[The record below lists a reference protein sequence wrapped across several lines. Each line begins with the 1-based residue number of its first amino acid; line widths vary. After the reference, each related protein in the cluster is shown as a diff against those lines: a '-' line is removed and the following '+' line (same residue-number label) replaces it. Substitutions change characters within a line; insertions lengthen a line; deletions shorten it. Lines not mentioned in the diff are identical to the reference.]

1 MLHITDDL
9 HPTIYNSP
17 IVLNIISAPIATTG
31 YALRTEAE
39 QPLHFKTLFNV
50 EAKYIPQALAISRV
64 FQNALTSTLS
74 FDTPKAI
81 DVANAA
87 GLTIDNVIN
96 FHVASDSPEKT
107 IAIVSDH
114 IDDVIGG
121 SVSDSFKNKILDS
134 IKTGFLN
141 LNRNSESAWIFW
153 SKESSNSTSYNY
165 NLLFA
170 IQQNQRLIA
179 IPLGMLVN
187 VDVSEEKVLF
197 ITISSHAC
205 YAVNLDG
212 LKVSQAL
219 SG

>member
-1 MLHITDDL
+1 MYITDDL

-17 IVLNIISAPIATTG
+17 VVLNVTPAPTMLRG
-31 YALRTEAE
+31 YGLQAAQE
-39 QPLHFKTLFNV
+39 QPLHFKTLFSV
-50 EAKYIPQALAISRV
+50 DAKYIPQSLAISRV
-64 FQNALTSTLS
+64 FQNALTSSLN

-81 DVANAA
+81 AVANAA
-87 GLTIDNVIN
+87 GLTIEQLID
-96 FHVASDSPEKT
+96 FHIASDSPEKT
-107 IAIVSDH
+107 IAQVSDH
-114 IDDVIGG
+114 IDSVIGG
-121 SVSDSFKNKILDS
+121 SLSASLKNQIIDT

-141 LNRNSESAWIFW
+141 LHRNSESAWIFW
-153 SKESSNSTSYNY
+153 SKESGSSTSYSY

-170 IQQNQRLIA
+170 IQQNQKLIA

-197 ITISSHAC
+197 ITISSHAY

>member
-1 MLHITDDL
+1 MNITDDL

-17 IVLNIISAPIATTG
+17 IVLNVISAPVMVNR
-31 YALRTEAE
+31 YALQAEQE
-39 QPLHFKTLFNV
+39 QPLHFKTLFSV
-50 EAKYIPQALAISRV
+50 EAQYIPQSLAISRV
-64 FQNALTSTLS
+64 FQHALTSTLS
-74 FDTPKAI
+74 FDTNKAI
-81 DVANAA
+81 SVANDA
-87 GLTIDNVIN
+87 GLTIEQVIN
-96 FHVASDSPEKT
+96 FHVASGSPEQT
-107 IAIVSDH
+107 IAQVSDH
-114 IDDVIGG
+114 INAVVGG
-121 SVSDSFKNKILDS
+121 SISDSLRNKIIDT

-153 SKESSNSTSYNY
+153 SKESSSSTSYSY

-170 IQQNQRLIA
+170 IQQNQKLIA
-179 IPLGMLVN
+179 IPLGMLVH